1 MLEATL
7 RRYRCTGCE
16 HVWRQ
21 DASRAAEPRAK
32 PSRRGLRWALEGI
45 VHQHPTVA
53 RAAEGLG
60 VAWHTANDAVPAK
73 GKRVLIDHPD
83 RLDGVTAIGVDQ
95 HVRRRTGRGDKHVTV
110 IIDLTAIH
118 DGTGPARLSDMVEG
132 RSEQAFTT
140 RPAERSRAWRDHR
153 VEVIAMD
160 GFTGFTTATT
170 EGPLT
175 APAPYPADDHGAP
188 GPRRRSSPPRAAGP
202 AHRPA
207 ALVPTRRNGAVTL
220 RGSSHPRCHLHQT
233 MHRCKPR
240 SCILQHLG
248 RRRLLTWKRGDDK
261 IPVIHF
267 PDAGDPPT
275 LGQDGSDPTRSLAH
289 PRAML
294 VRQHVSVLSPR
305 TKDEL
310 VERS

>member
-1 MLEATL
+1 M
-7 RRYRCTGCE
+7 
-16 HVWRQ
+16 
-21 DASRAAEPRAK
+21 
-32 PSRRGLRWALEGI
+32 
-45 VHQHPTVA
+45 HQHPTVA

-175 APAPYPADDHGAP
+175 RSRRWPPFHVVGLGGDGLDQRWRRIQRTITGRRGREDDPLHHA
-188 GPRRRSSPPRAAGP
+188 
-202 AHRPA
+202 RPA
-207 ALVPTRRNGAVTL
+207 L
-220 RGSSHPRCHLHQT
+220 RTG
-233 MHRCKPR
+233 
-240 SCILQHLG
+240 LQ
-248 RRRLLTWKRGDDK
+248 RLSQL
-261 IPVIHF
+261 
-267 PDAGDPPT
+267 
-275 LGQDGSDPTRSLAH
+275 DG
-289 PRAML
+289 M
-294 VRQHVSVLSPR
+294 VR
-305 TKDEL
+305 
-310 VERS
+310 